1 MSARSGTGPG
11 GAGSGADTG
20 ADARRRT
27 RPGYGS
33 GTPASGLDGGPGSG
47 SSSGARRSAG
57 TDRGPGA
64 AASARPDAGS
74 GANTRADAR
83 RNRALV
89 LAAAQRAFATD
100 GVEVSLAEIAR
111 RAGVGAGTV
120 HRHFPA
126 KAELLEAVLQQRID
140 RLTALAIGSRDAA
153 DPGSAFFAFCTEVV
167 VSTPGN
173 QALCDVTAKD
183 GWPSPLLRQAGERF
197 HAALSTLLANAHAR
211 RAVRP
216 DLTLEDV
223 LALFTGCVAIQH
235 LSPGRR
241 TLARGAALVL
251 ETMRPRP
258 GADVTKPET
267 RVRPRNETGARN
279 ETRHCPI
286 CVAPL
291 PAGGAGRPA
300 RYCSP
305 ACRQKAHRRRR
316 SLENC

>member
-1 MSARSGTGPG
+1 M
-11 GAGSGADTG
+11 
-20 ADARRRT
+20 
-27 RPGYGS
+27 
-33 GTPASGLDGGPGSG
+33 
-47 SSSGARRSAG
+47 
-57 TDRGPGA
+57 
-64 AASARPDAGS
+64 
-74 GANTRADAR
+74 
-83 RNRALV
+83 V

-100 GVEVSLAEIAR
+100 GVDVSLAEIAR

-140 RLTALAIGSRDAA
+140 RLTAVAVGYRDAA
-153 DPGSAFFAFCTEVV
+153 DAGVAFFAFCTEVV

-173 QALCDVTAKD
+173 QELCEVTARD
-183 GWPSPLLRQAGERF
+183 GWPSPVLRQAGERF
-197 HAALSTLLANAHAR
+197 HLALGALLAGAHAAG
-211 RAVRP
+211 AVRA

-235 LSPGRR
+235 LSPGQRA
-241 TLARGAALVL
+241 LSRGAGLVL
-251 ETMRPRP
+251 ETMRPP
-258 GADVTKPET
+258 AGTAVTKAGT
-267 RVRPRNETGARN
+267 RARLRNETLSRN

-291 PAGGAGRPA
+291 PAGRSGRPA